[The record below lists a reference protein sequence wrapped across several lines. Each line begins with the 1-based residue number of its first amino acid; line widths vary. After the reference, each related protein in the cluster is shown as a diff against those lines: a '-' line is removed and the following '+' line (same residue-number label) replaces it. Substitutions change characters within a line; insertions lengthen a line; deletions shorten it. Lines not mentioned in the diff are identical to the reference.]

1 MEPAEWG
8 QPDERPYGAEGS
20 HGGMRGDQCGG
31 WGGWSIQEECV
42 HSQGAKADSSG
53 GRVLCLREVGLSPAG
68 QKNWRLS
75 PLQPSALGTP
85 CLSLL

>member
-20 HGGMRGDQCGG
+20 HGGMRVGIGG
-31 WGGWSIQEECV
+31 SIQEECM
-42 HSQGAKADSSG
+42 HSEGAKADSGG